1 MPRTLPLLA
10 ALLLQ
15 AALGEHVPQRLRKR
29 RSTAAVPPN
38 ASVSSAAATPGGT
51 DSGARWRVR
60 LVESGNYLR
69 CVQGAVTTG
78 RFFFTLVEVR
88 HLPDTDA
95 VLLLCHGVG
104 PLGLG
109 PGNELTDGR
118 PRIAVAGTAS
128 QPQRFWLKPTGDGYA
143 LLLEP
148 TGAAHV
154 RLVGPRKGA
163 GQLVAVNGTSSEASA
178 AAVVKLESVLAPLKE
193 RAARPSPMPGSF
205 ERKARRSAMSV
216 EGRQVVLAT
225 FHNLG
230 MLDWAVLF
238 WKWLV
243 VSSIPKLL
251 LLDLDGLTCAA
262 ATPLKETHAPQL
274 RMACASV
281 AEMELPSVDVG
292 SAGAVQDWGTRV
304 NSGYFKFLQLK
315 LRVVELVLV
324 AGMDVVLA
332 DVDVLVV
339 NPSFLASIVRTSAS
353 LAISSDARRG
363 SYDDN
368 LHCPCS
374 NQMYQSHSAD
384 WVCAGLFYLRST
396 KGGKWFV
403 RHAQRIMVQYA
414 ITDQDA
420 IQVILTGHTQVAMPQ
435 VVMRKQVDPTGQK
448 GKFQEGAASPLSPG
462 YRPAGDFLKP
472 MWLEDLTTSGN
483 LRDLRNIQ
491 ALNTPLRTSQ
501 WRKLQERQ
509 RAVGFTWEAL
519 PLEKFGNGP
528 LLVDQWTEVFRRR
541 VRPSFEYLS
550 IHANCNSKTWL
561 ETDAKLNS
569 FLFRPEPG
577 ANGSV
582 SRTLDSIP

>member
-1 MPRTLPLLA
+1 MPLA

-15 AALGEHVPQRLRKR
+15 AALGEHGQRRRKR
-29 RSTAAVPPN
+29 RSTAPVSSN
-38 ASVSSAAATPGGT
+38 VSVSSAAAALGGT
-51 DSGARWRVR
+51 DSGARHRLR
-60 LVESGNYLR
+60 LVDSGNYLR
-69 CVQGAVTTG
+69 CAQGAVTTG
-78 RFFFTLVEVR
+78 RFFFTLIEVR
-88 HLPDTDA
+88 RLPDTDA

-109 PGNELTDGR
+109 PGNKLTNGR

-128 QPQRFWLKPTGDGYA
+128 QPQRFWLKPTGEGYA

-154 RLVGPRKGA
+154 RVVGPPKGA

-178 AAVVKLESVLAPLKE
+178 AAAVVKLESALTPLKG
-193 RAARPSPMPGSF
+193 RASRPSPMPGSF
-205 ERKARRSAMSV
+205 ARKARRCAMSV

-238 WKWLV
+238 WRWLV
-243 VSSIPKLL
+243 ASSIPKLL

-262 ATPLKETHAPQL
+262 AIPLKQAHAPQL

-315 LRVVELVLV
+315 LRVVEMVLV

-339 NPSFLASIVRTSAS
+339 SPSFLASIVRTSAS

-396 KGGKWFV
+396 KGGKWFI

-435 VVMRKQVDPTGQK
+435 VPMRKQVDPTSQK

-472 MWLEDLTTSGN
+472 LWLEDLMTTGN

-501 WRKLQERQ
+501 WRKLQEKQ

-528 LLVDQWTEVFRRR
+528 LLVDQWSEVFRRR

-550 IHANCNSKTWL
+550 IHANCNAKTWL
-561 ETDAKLNS
+561 EADAKLNS
-569 FLFRPEPG
+569 FLFRPEFD

-582 SRTLDSIP
+582 SPPDSLASSA